1 MDSTPALRR
10 FMIHNLISDG
20 PHLNALLTDDRELE
34 TYVRGRVVSAWHPSG
49 SCRMG
54 AADNPLGVVDPTG
67 RVIGVDGYHL
77 RDGSHPG
84 GCRPVVLA
92 ISLFV
97 ARFQEA
103 EE

>member
-1 MDSTPALRR
+1 MDSTPALRC

-20 PHLNALLTDDRELE
+20 PHLKALLTDDRELE
-34 TYVRGRVVSAWHPSG
+34 TYVRGRVVSAWHPSS

-54 AADNPLGVVDPTG
+54 AADNPLSVVDPTG
-67 RVIGVDGYHL
+67 RVIDVDGYHL

-84 GCRPVVLA
+84 GCRSVVLA